1 MLLSFA
7 AVIAGLLLLIWSA
20 DRFVDGA
27 SLFARIAGLSPLLVG
42 ILIVGFGT
50 SAPEMLVASIAA
62 LEGNSG
68 LGIGNAIGSNI
79 SNIALILG
87 ITAIIVPLSV
97 KHRVV
102 KVELPLVLGAGVLAF
117 ALLWDGTLGRMD
129 GIILMLTLFAVM
141 SFLTYLAL
149 QRDSNP
155 IVSSSP
161 PPANSP
167 IDTSA
172 NTGKNHSEQPS
183 PSEVKPEVESEEEVQ
198 GLKYALFW
206 TMAGLVLLIVSSKLL
221 VWGAVNIAQTFGISD
236 LIIGLTI
243 IAIGT
248 SLPELAASIISAR
261 KQQVDM
267 AVGNVVGSNLFNTL
281 GVLALPGLLR
291 PDSVPVEALQRD
303 FPIMLGI
310 TLLLLI
316 FSLGYWQRYRLTRW
330 KGMVLFALFIVYEII
345 LYLQATA

>member
-1 MLLSFA
+1 MLLLSFA

-27 SLFARIAGLSPLLVG
+27 SQFARILGLSPLLVG

-97 KHRVV
+97 KHQVV
-102 KVELPLVLGAGVLAF
+102 KVELPLVLGAGILAF
-117 ALLWDGTLGRMD
+117 ALLWDGTLSRMD
-129 GIILMLTLFAVM
+129 GIILMTSLFVVM
-141 SFLTYLAL
+141 GLLTYLTV
-149 QRDSNP
+149 QRKQQHSPPTNSAHLTNDVAQNSEASNP
-155 IVSSSP
+155 AEKQQRLPYAILWT
-161 PPANSP
+161 
-167 IDTSA
+167 II
-172 NTGKNHSEQPS
+172 
-183 PSEVKPEVESEEEVQ
+183 
-198 GLKYALFW
+198 GLI
-206 TMAGLVLLIVSSKLL
+206 LLIVSSKLL
-221 VWGAVNIAQTFGISD
+221 VWGAVNIAQAFGISD

-291 PDSVPVEALQRD
+291 PDSVPAEALQRD
-303 FPIMLGI
+303 FPIMIGI
-310 TLLLLI
+310 TFLLLV
-316 FSLGYWQRYRLTRW
+316 FSFGYWQRYRLTRW
-330 KGMVLFALFIVYEII
+330 KGIVLFALFIAYEIL

>member
-1 MLLSFA
+1 MLLLSFA

-20 DRFVDGA
+20 DRFVEGA
-27 SLFARIAGLSPLLVG
+27 SQFARILGLSLLLVG
-42 ILIVGFGT
+42 ILVVGFGT

-97 KHRVV
+97 KHQVV
-102 KVELPLVLGAGVLAF
+102 KVELPLVLGAGILAF
-117 ALLWDGTLGRMD
+117 ALLWDGTLSRMD
-129 GIILMLTLFAVM
+129 GIILMTSLFVVM
-141 SFLTYLAL
+141 SLLTYLAL
-149 QRDSNP
+149 KRDQY
-155 IVSSSP
+155 
-161 PPANSP
+161 
-167 IDTSA
+167 
-172 NTGKNHSEQPS
+172 HPS
-183 PSEVKPEVESEEEVQ
+183 PTNTANVDNNATQKLASNNPPENQKSLSYAILWTIV
-198 GLKYALFW
+198 GLI
-206 TMAGLVLLIVSSKLL
+206 LLIVSSKLL
-221 VWGAVNIAQTFGISD
+221 VWGAVNIAQAFGISD

-291 PDSVPVEALQRD
+291 PDSVPAEALQRD
-303 FPIMLGI
+303 FPIMLVI
-310 TLLLLI
+310 TFLLLV
-316 FSLGYWQRYRLTRW
+316 FSLGYWQRYILSRW
-330 KGMVLFALFIVYEII
+330 KGIVLFALFIAYEIL

>member
-1 MLLSFA
+1 MLLLSFA
-7 AVIAGLLLLIWSA
+7 AVIVGLLLLIWSA

-27 SLFARIAGLSPLLVG
+27 SQFARIFGLSLLLVG

-79 SNIALILG
+79 SNIVLILG

-97 KHRVV
+97 KHQVV
-102 KVELPLVLGAGVLAF
+102 KVELPLVLGAGILAF
-117 ALLWDGTLGRMD
+117 ALLWDGTLSRMD
-129 GIILMLTLFAVM
+129 GIILMTSLFVVM
-141 SFLTYLAL
+141 GLLTYLTV
-149 QRDSNP
+149 QRKQQHSPLTNDVAQNSEASNP
-155 IVSSSP
+155 AEKQQRLPYAILWT
-161 PPANSP
+161 
-167 IDTSA
+167 II
-172 NTGKNHSEQPS
+172 
-183 PSEVKPEVESEEEVQ
+183 
-198 GLKYALFW
+198 GLI
-206 TMAGLVLLIVSSKLL
+206 LLIVSSKLL
-221 VWGAVNIAQTFGISD
+221 VWGAVNIAQAFGISD

-291 PDSVPVEALQRD
+291 PDSIPVEALQRD
-303 FPIMLGI
+303 FPIMIGI
-310 TLLLLI
+310 TLLLLV
-316 FSLGYWQRYRLTRW
+316 FSFGYWQRYRLTRW
-330 KGMVLFALFIVYEII
+330 KGIVLFALFIAYEML